1 VCPIIVPPSLV
12 ENADRSVVSMEV
24 LKGLQ
29 RPPGRVL
36 GRQQRVQRG
45 PVLAR
50 STAASEARRGW

>member
-1 VCPIIVPPSLV
+1 
-12 ENADRSVVSMEV
+12 MEV